1 MAAGNPG
8 TTMNAV
14 LISLGA
20 NLPGS
25 WGTPIETLRRAVA
38 ELRALPLTIESA
50 SALYETEPLGGRWQA
65 HYLNAVILAKAK
77 VSPAMLLR
85 RLKQL
90 ERRAGRRLGVHWGPR
105 PLDLDIIDY
114 HGSRY
119 GWPYSRRH
127 RGRLILPHPEAH
139 RRAFVLVPLLD
150 VAPAWRHPVLGVAAR
165 TLLAELG
172 PQRRGVRR
180 VLDSS
185 WYLCEYAG
193 S

>member
-1 MAAGNPG
+1 
-8 TTMNAV
+8 MNAV

-25 WGTPIETLRRAVA
+25 WGTPIEALRRAVV
-38 ELRALPLTIESA
+38 ELRALHLTVETA
-50 SALYETEPLGGRWQA
+50 SALYETEPLGGSWQA

-90 ERRAGRRLGVHWGPR
+90 ERDAGRRLGVRWGPR
-105 PLDLDIIDY
+105 PLDLDIIDFR
-114 HGSRY
+114 GSCY
-119 GWPYSRRH
+119 GWPIRRRS
-127 RGRLILPHPEAH
+127 RGRVILPHPEVH
-139 RRAFVLVPLLD
+139 RRAFVLIPLLD
-150 VAPAWRHPVLGVAAR
+150 VAPAWRHPVLGLPAR
-165 TLLAELG
+165 TLLAGLG

-180 VLDSS
+180 LLDSG
-185 WYLCEYAG
+185 WYMCDEAG

>member
-1 MAAGNPG
+1 MKV
-8 TTMNAV
+8 V

-20 NLPGS
+20 NLPGP
-25 WGTPIETLRRAVA
+25 WGAPIEALRRAVA
-38 ELRALPLTIESA
+38 ELRALPLTIENA
-50 SALYETEPLGGRWQA
+50 SSLYETEPLGGRWQA

-90 ERRAGRRLGVHWGPR
+90 ERRAGRRLGVRWGPR

-119 GWPYSRRH
+119 GWPYRSRH
-127 RGRLILPHPEAH
+127 RGRLVLPHPEAH

-150 VAPAWRHPVLGVAAR
+150 VAPAWRHPVLGVSAR
-165 TLLAELG
+165 TLLADLG

-180 VLDSS
+180 ILDSR
-185 WYLCEYAG
+185 WYLCDEAG